1 VLRTPSTNF
10 HAQSDCKPPFQPRI
24 VVAMPRFPDK
34 ADLHSDKP
42 RRLLGRSDKDPTAIK
57 LLRTVG
63 KKQVLGWKEPVV
75 LETLGGIRLLAKL
88 DTGARTSA
96 LHAVDIVYVKH
107 RSAIWV
113 EFDLPD
119 IDQSRTHRF
128 RQPLAEH
135 RSVKS
140 SIGTSQIR
148 PVIVLTLSMAGQTW
162 STEVTLTDRSDME
175 LPMLIGR
182 SALKGRFV
190 VDPARTRLSGHH
202 GAAPTLNSATKKSKI
217 K

>member
-1 VLRTPSTNF
+1 MLRIPARTRPNAEKPSRRGASSAAEQVKPLRT
-10 HAQSDCKPPFQPRI
+10 
-24 VVAMPRFPDK
+24 
-34 ADLHSDKP
+34 
-42 RRLLGRSDKDPTAIK
+42 LGR
-57 LLRTVG
+57 
-63 KKQVLGWKEPVV
+63 KQVLGWKESVV
-75 LETLGGIRLLAKL
+75 LSGLGGIRLIAKL

-96 LHAVDIVYVKH
+96 LHAVDIVYIRH

-119 IDQSRTHRF
+119 IDQSKRHRF
-128 RQPLAEH
+128 RLPLAEH

-148 PVIVLTLSMAGQTW
+148 PMVVLELCMAGQRW

-182 SALKGRFV
+182 SALKGRFI
-190 VDPARTRLSGHH
+190 VDPARTRLAGEA
-202 GAAPTLNSATKKSKI
+202 GETRTVQAAKKFTKQRPRKQ
-217 K
+217 

>member
-1 VLRTPSTNF
+1 
-10 HAQSDCKPPFQPRI
+10 
-24 VVAMPRFPDK
+24 M
-34 ADLHSDKP
+34 
-42 RRLLGRSDKDPTAIK
+42 
-57 LLRTVG
+57 
-63 KKQVLGWKEPVV
+63 LGWKESVV
-75 LETLGGIRLLAKL
+75 LSTLGGIELLAKL

-96 LHAVDIVYVKH
+96 LHAVDIIYIKH

-119 IDQSRTHRF
+119 IDQSRRHRF
-128 RQPLAEH
+128 RLPLAEH

-148 PVIVLTLSMAGQTW
+148 PVIVLELGIAGQVW

-190 VDPARTRLSGHH
+190 VDPARTRLAGH
-202 GAAPTLNSATKKSKI
+202 GPVEPRQRPARKKPRSTLRKK
-217 K
+217 

>member
-1 VLRTPSTNF
+1 MLRIPAKTKPNAETPSRRGLSAA
-10 HAQSDCKPPFQPRI
+10 AQPVKP
-24 VVAMPRFPDK
+24 
-34 ADLHSDKP
+34 
-42 RRLLGRSDKDPTAIK
+42 
-57 LLRTVG
+57 LRTVG
-63 KKQVLGWKEPVV
+63 KKQVLGWKESVV
-75 LETLGGIRLLAKL
+75 LSSLGGIRLMAKL

-96 LHAVDIVYVKH
+96 LHAVDIVYIKH

-119 IDQSRTHRF
+119 IDQSKRHRF
-128 RQPLAEH
+128 RLPLAEH

-148 PVIVLTLSMAGQTW
+148 PVVVLDLCMAGQRW

-182 SALKGRFV
+182 SALRGRFV
-190 VDPARTRLSGHH
+190 VDPARTRLAGEP
-202 GAAPTLNSATKKSKI
+202 GTRAFVKKANPAQVTRKRA
-217 K
+217 KAV

>member
-1 VLRTPSTNF
+1 MLRIPARTRPNAEKPSRRG
-10 HAQSDCKPPFQPRI
+10 ASSAAEQVKP
-24 VVAMPRFPDK
+24 
-34 ADLHSDKP
+34 
-42 RRLLGRSDKDPTAIK
+42 
-57 LLRTVG
+57 LRTVG
-63 KKQVLGWKEPVV
+63 RKQVLGWKESVV
-75 LETLGGIRLLAKL
+75 LSGLGGIRLIAKL

-96 LHAVDIVYVKH
+96 LHAVDILYIRH

-119 IDQSRTHRF
+119 IDQSKRHRF
-128 RQPLAEH
+128 RLPLAEH

-148 PVIVLTLSMAGQTW
+148 PMVVLELCMAGQRW

-190 VDPARTRLSGHH
+190 VDPARTRLAGDA
-202 GAAPTLNSATKKSKI
+202 GETQTVQAAKKSTKQRPR
-217 K
+217 KQ

>member
-1 VLRTPSTNF
+1 MLR
-10 HAQSDCKPPFQPRI
+10 I
-24 VVAMPRFPDK
+24 PDK
-34 ADLHSDKP
+34 AGPRAAKTVGSHAPGTPLHSAEKP
-42 RRLLGRSDKDPTAIK
+42 LRS
-57 LLRTVG
+57 VG
-63 KKQVLGWKEPVV
+63 KKQVLGWKEAVV
-75 LETLGGIRLLAKL
+75 LTTLGGIQLLAKL

-96 LHAVDIVYVKH
+96 LHAVDIIYIKH

-113 EFDLPD
+113 EFELPD
-119 IDQSRTHRF
+119 IDQSKRHRF
-128 RQPLAEH
+128 RLPLAEH

-140 SIGTSQIR
+140 SIGNSQIR
-148 PVIVLTLSMAGQTW
+148 PVIVLELGMAGQAW

-190 VDPARTRLSGHH
+190 VDPARTRLAGH
-202 GAAPTLNSATKKSKI
+202 GPAAPTRHPAKKKPKTSTRK

>member
-1 VLRTPSTNF
+1 MQ
-10 HAQSDCKPPFQPRI
+10 AGKPAGFRAPNGTTESVP
-24 VVAMPRFPDK
+24 K
-34 ADLHSDKP
+34 A
-42 RRLLGRSDKDPTAIK
+42 
-57 LLRTVG
+57 LRTVG
-63 KKQVLGWKEPVV
+63 KKEVLGWKESVV
-75 LETLGGIRLLAKL
+75 LSTLAGIQLLAKL

-96 LHAVDIVYVKH
+96 LHAVDIIYIKH

-119 IDQSRTHRF
+119 VDQSKRHHF
-128 RQPLAEH
+128 RLPLAEH

-140 SIGTSQIR
+140 SVGTSQIR
-148 PVIVLTLSMAGQTW
+148 PVVVLTLSMAGQTW

-190 VDPARTRLSGHH
+190 VDPARTRLAGH
-202 GAAPTLNSATKKSKI
+202 GPVTPLRQTAKKKSKI
-217 K
+217 VQRKK

>member
-1 VLRTPSTNF
+1 MGFCAR
-10 HAQSDCKPPFQPRI
+10 SDCKPPFQPRI
-24 VVAMPRFPDK
+24 VVAMPRLPDK
-34 ADLHSDKP
+34 ADLHSDTP
-42 RRLLGRSDKDPTAIK
+42 RRVPATSNKDSSTLKP
-57 LLRTVG
+57 LRTVG
-63 KKQVLGWKEPVV
+63 KKQVLGWKESVV
-75 LETLGGIRLLAKL
+75 LATLGGIRLLAKL

-140 SIGTSQIR
+140 SIGSSQIR
-148 PVIVLTLSMAGQTW
+148 PVIELTLSMAGQTW

-190 VDPARTRLSGHH
+190 VDPARTRLSGHQ
-202 GAAPTLNSATKKSKI
+202 GSAPALRSETGKPKI

>member
-1 VLRTPSTNF
+1 MLRIPAKS
-10 HAQSDCKPPFQPRI
+10 KP
-24 VVAMPRFPDK
+24 VAAKPARRAPAAG
-34 ADLHSDKP
+34 AD
-42 RRLLGRSDKDPTAIK
+42 RS
-57 LLRTVG
+57 RSQRGVG
-63 KKQVLGWKEPVV
+63 TKQVLGWKESVV
-75 LETLGGIRLLAKL
+75 VATLGNIRLLAKL

-96 LHAVDIVYVKH
+96 LHAVDIIYIKH

-119 IDQSRTHRF
+119 IDQSKRHRF
-128 RQPLAEH
+128 RLPLAEH

-148 PVIVLTLSMAGQTW
+148 PVVVLDLCMADQRW

-190 VDPARTRLSGHH
+190 VDPARTRLAGEA
-202 GAAPTLNSATKKSKI
+202 GIGPTQGKASAEPDSRMRSKSV
-217 K
+217 

>member
-1 VLRTPSTNF
+1 
-10 HAQSDCKPPFQPRI
+10 
-24 VVAMPRFPDK
+24 M
-34 ADLHSDKP
+34 
-42 RRLLGRSDKDPTAIK
+42 
-57 LLRTVG
+57 
-63 KKQVLGWKEPVV
+63 LGWKESVV
-75 LETLGGIRLLAKL
+75 LSGLGGIRLIAKL

-96 LHAVDIVYVKH
+96 LHAVDILYIRH

-119 IDQSRTHRF
+119 IDQSKRHRF
-128 RQPLAEH
+128 RLPLAEH

-148 PVIVLTLSMAGQTW
+148 PMVVLELCMAGQRW

-190 VDPARTRLSGHH
+190 VDPARTRLAGDA
-202 GAAPTLNSATKKSKI
+202 GETQTVQAAKKSTKQRPR
-217 K
+217 KQ

>member
-1 VLRTPSTNF
+1 MSG
-10 HAQSDCKPPFQPRI
+10 S
-24 VVAMPRFPDK
+24 PDK
-34 ADLHSDKP
+34 SDSNADRPSRARAPAKKVQAGIKP
-42 RRLLGRSDKDPTAIK
+42 LRS
-57 LLRTVG
+57 VG
-63 KKQVLGWKEPVV
+63 KKQVLGWKESV
-75 LETLGGIRLLAKL
+75 LLSTLGGIRLLAKL

-96 LHAVDIVYVKH
+96 LHAVDIIYIKH

-128 RQPLAEH
+128 RLPLAEH

-140 SIGTSQIR
+140 SIGSSQIR
-148 PVIVLTLSMAGQTW
+148 PVILLELSMAGQTW

-190 VDPARTRLSGHH
+190 VDPARTRLAGHP
-202 GAAPTLNSATKKSKI
+202 AAALAPRPVTRKSKSR
-217 K
+217 

>member
-1 VLRTPSTNF
+1 MLR
-10 HAQSDCKPPFQPRI
+10 I
-24 VVAMPRFPDK
+24 PDK
-34 ADLHSDKP
+34 TGPRAAKPAGSRAPGTPPHSTEKP
-42 RRLLGRSDKDPTAIK
+42 LRSVGR
-57 LLRTVG
+57 
-63 KKQVLGWKEPVV
+63 KQVLGWKEAVV
-75 LETLGGIRLLAKL
+75 LTTLGGIQLLAKL

-96 LHAVDIVYVKH
+96 LHAVDIIYIKH

-119 IDQSRTHRF
+119 IDQSRRHRF
-128 RQPLAEH
+128 CLPLAEH

-148 PVIVLTLSMAGQTW
+148 PVIVLELSMAGQAW

-190 VDPARTRLSGHH
+190 VDPARTRLAGH
-202 GAAPTLNSATKKSKI
+202 GAALPVQHPVQKKPKSTTRK

>member
-1 VLRTPSTNF
+1 MLRIPAKTRPNAEKPARRGTP
-10 HAQSDCKPPFQPRI
+10 P
-24 VVAMPRFPDK
+24 VAPQARP
-34 ADLHSDKP
+34 
-42 RRLLGRSDKDPTAIK
+42 
-57 LLRTVG
+57 LRTVG
-63 KKQVLGWKEPVV
+63 RKQVLGWKESVV
-75 LETLGGIRLLAKL
+75 LSSLGGIGLMAKL

-96 LHAVDIVYVKH
+96 LHAVDIIYIRQ

-119 IDQSRTHRF
+119 IDQSKRHRF
-128 RQPLAEH
+128 RLPLAEH

-148 PVIVLTLSMAGQTW
+148 PVVVLDLCMAGQRW

-190 VDPARTRLSGHH
+190 VDPARTRLAGESGKPTI
-202 GAAPTLNSATKKSKI
+202 AKKAKPAPVARRRTKSV
-217 K
+217 